1 MRCSRMCASVLRKS
15 AADAVKRLPLVA
27 RREAVFATDVGHLRS
42 MASKAC
48 PRVDTWQ
55 LSGELAQGG

>member
-1 MRCSRMCASVLRKS
+1 MLRKS

-27 RREAVFATDVGHLRS
+27 RSEAAFAPDVGHLRS
-42 MASKAC
+42 MALKAC

-55 LSGELAQGG
+55 LSGELAQGS

>member
-1 MRCSRMCASVLRKS
+1 VLRKS

-27 RREAVFATDVGHLRS
+27 RSEAAFAPDVGHLRS
-42 MASKAC
+42 MALKAC

-55 LSGELAQGG
+55 LSGELAQGS